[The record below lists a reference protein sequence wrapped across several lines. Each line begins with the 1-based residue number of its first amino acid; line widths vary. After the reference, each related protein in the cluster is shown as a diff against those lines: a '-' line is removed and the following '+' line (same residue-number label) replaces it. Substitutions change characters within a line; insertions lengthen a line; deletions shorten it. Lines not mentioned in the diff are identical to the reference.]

1 MGIYIKGRKYMPEN
15 CAMCPLC
22 HRNFDGNE
30 TRLACYALKKWCDEN
45 IDRLSDCPL
54 VEVPEP
60 HGRLIDADA
69 LMNIFADRLVKVS
82 ERYGINSA
90 VAGAVSGA
98 MKLLDLQPTVIEA
111 EGE

>member
-69 LMNIFADRLVKVS
+69 LDYKLGASDRDIYVKYTL
-82 ERYGINSA
+82 EEE
-90 VAGAVSGA
+90 
-98 MKLLDLQPTVIEA
+98 PTVIEA
-111 EGE
+111 EDE

>member
-69 LMNIFADRLVKVS
+69 LVPDICHDWEGGRIPPDYYS
-82 ERYGINSA
+82 EECIREA
-90 VAGAVSGA
+90 
-98 MKLLDLQPTVIEA
+98 PTVIEA
-111 EGE
+111 EDGT

>member
-1 MGIYIKGRKYMPEN
+1 MGIYIKGRKHMPEN

-30 TRLACYALKKWCDEN
+30 TRLACYALKRWCDEN

-60 HGRLIDADA
+60 HGRLIDADK
-69 LMNIFADRLVKVS
+69 LMDDVKK
-82 ERYGINSA
+82 NSA
-90 VAGAVSGA
+90 SYFAEDFAREW
-98 MKLLDLQPTVIEA
+98 LDVQPTVIEA